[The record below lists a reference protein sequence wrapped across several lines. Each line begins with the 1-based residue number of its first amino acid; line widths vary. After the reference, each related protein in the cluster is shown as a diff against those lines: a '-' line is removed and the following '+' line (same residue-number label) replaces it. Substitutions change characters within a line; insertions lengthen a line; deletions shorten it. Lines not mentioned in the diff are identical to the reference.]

1 LVVQSFSTREDVE
14 EGHERLK
21 RADARRNQVQILEAA
36 ELSFAEHGI
45 GVPIDDIARRAGVGV
60 GTVYRHFP
68 TKEALAAAVIIT
80 RMEHLATEAEDLEK
94 SEDPGGA
101 FFTFLARLADE
112 GTAKRDLIE
121 ALTGAGVDFKAI
133 SGDVRP
139 RLEESSGKLLAM
151 AQRAGKVRPDV
162 EMSEIFGLVMGACEV
177 ANKETRCSR
186 SRMMSVVFDGLR
198 IPENAADP
206 QEE

>member
-1 LVVQSFSTREDVE
+1 LVAQSFSTREDAD

-21 RADARRNQVQILEAA
+21 RADARRNRIQILEAA
-36 ELSFAEHGI
+36 EISFAEHGI

-68 TKEALAAAVIIT
+68 TKEALAGAVVIT
-80 RMEHLATEAEDLEK
+80 RMEHLAAEAEDLEK
-94 SEDPGGA
+94 SDDPGGA
-101 FFTFLARLADE
+101 FFTFLGRLADE

-121 ALTGAGVDFKAI
+121 ALTGAGVDFKEI

-139 RLEESSGKLLAM
+139 RLEESSSKLLRM
-151 AQRAGKVRPDV
+151 AQKAGRVRPDV
-162 EMSEIFGLVMGACEV
+162 EMSEIFGLVMGACEI

-186 SRMMSVVFDGLR
+186 SRMMSIVFDGLR
-198 IPENAADP
+198 VSEKDGDPE
-206 QEE
+206 

>member
-1 LVVQSFSTREDVE
+1 LVVQSFSTPKDVE
-14 EGHERLK
+14 DGHERLK
-21 RADARRNQVQILEAA
+21 RADARRNRLQILEAA
-36 ELSFAEHGI
+36 EISFAEHGI

-68 TKEALAAAVIIT
+68 TKEALAGAVIIT

-94 SEDPGGA
+94 SDDPGGA

-139 RLEESSGKLLAM
+139 RLEESSGKLLVM
-151 AQRAGKVRPDV
+151 AQKAGKVRPDV

-177 ANKETRCSR
+177 ANKETKCSR
-186 SRMMSVVFDGLR
+186 SRMMSIVFDGLR
-198 IPENAADP
+198 VPENDGDP
-206 QEE
+206 RKV